1 MAKSEEL
8 MEVHDNL
15 EEVIFDVE
23 TVEHVVDDVQEIVVV
38 VDKVVDD
45 DDDKIVFALIDYWN
59 LHMISTNQFKC
70 QDISIIN

>member
-15 EEVIFDVE
+15 EEVGDVE
-23 TVEHVVDDVQEIVVV
+23 IVEEHVVDDEQEIV

-45 DDDKIVFALIDYWN
+45 DDKIAFALIDY
-59 LHMISTNQFKC
+59 
-70 QDISIIN
+70 

>member
-23 TVEHVVDDVQEIVVV
+23 TVEEHVVDDVQEIVVV

-45 DDDKIVFALIDYWN
+45 DDKIVFALIDY
-59 LHMISTNQFKC
+59 
-70 QDISIIN
+70 

>member
-1 MAKSEEL
+1 LEAYWEVAMSEEL

-23 TVEHVVDDVQEIVVV
+23 TVEEHVVDDEQEIV

-45 DDDKIVFALIDYWN
+45 DDKIAFALIDY
-59 LHMISTNQFKC
+59 
-70 QDISIIN
+70 